1 MADAKTITPA
11 LGLLDDLW
19 DVQTKLDYTHAMI
32 GLIIE
37 QKDYPALPSHQ
48 QVALQALSVFA
59 DDARKQLTGILEREA

>member
-1 MADAKTITPA
+1 MAAAKTITPA
-11 LGLLDDLW
+11 LGLFDDLW

-32 GLIIE
+32 GLLIE

-59 DDARKQLTGILEREA
+59 DDARKQLAGILEREA